1 MLNPRCNL
9 LLDQLTD
16 WEIEPLLG
24 SLRLVAL
31 VDGQQLY
38 GPGDLIDQV
47 YFPVTALIAITKKME
62 DGVSI
67 DVALIGEEG
76 AAGFRGMT
84 SRCPNTVC
92 VTGSGLAYQIS
103 LRQLQAIQDGQLC
116 QKAKDSARSSKPWL
130 ARLHAQAVQKV
141 FDSIAQETACA
152 HFHSSKERVA
162 RWLLTRYAHG
172 SSEYIAATHQKI
184 ADGLGVRRECVTHTL
199 LKLDGIRCGR
209 NHIEI
214 HDLSHLE
221 SQSCECYRALKELN
235 SAQLSL
241 PFEGRLLT

>member
-16 WEIEPLLG
+16 GEIKPLLG

-47 YFPVTALIAITKKME
+47 YFPVTALIAITKQMK

-84 SRCPNTVC
+84 SRCPNTVR
-92 VTGSGLAYQIS
+92 VTGSGLAYQIG
-103 LRQLQAIQDGQLC
+103 LRQLQAIQNRQLDTHV
-116 QKAKDSARSSKPWL
+116 QGSARASSLWL
-130 ARLHAQAVQKV
+130 TRLHAQAVQKV

-172 SSEYIAATHQKI
+172 PSEYIEATHQKI
-184 ADGLGVRRECVTHTL
+184 ADALGVRRECVTHTL
-199 LKLDGIRCGR
+199 LKLEGVRCGR

-221 SQSCECYRALKELN
+221 SQSCECFRALKELN
-235 SAQLSL
+235 SALPQPQL
-241 PFEGRLLT
+241 